1 MVVVFP
7 AAAWV
12 NVSWY
17 YQPQTKH
24 LIIGSSMTRQRHGAK
39 CTTYKS
45 TDRSLYI
52 YMI

>member
-1 MVVVFP
+1 
-7 AAAWV
+7 
-12 NVSWY
+12 
-17 YQPQTKH
+17 
-24 LIIGSSMTRQRHGAK
+24 MTRQRHGAK